1 MALLIPVYKRTS
13 SFFYMDQHQPLI
25 PSANNCLSFDL
36 FHKAAVEQESGAI
49 QFVIS
54 LENEGGQEFY
64 LAESNRLVGYTT
76 PSDQLPMLVETF
88 QQLSDQLNQLRQ
100 TYSPTWWI
108 YVMDRTEFE
117 ERRKRLLMDT

>member
-1 MALLIPVYKRTS
+1 
-13 SFFYMDQHQPLI
+13 MDQHQPLI

-36 FHKAAVEQESGAI
+36 FHKATGEQESGAI

-54 LENEGGQEFY
+54 LENEWGQEFF
-64 LAESNRLVGYTT
+64 LAESNRLVAYAT

-117 ERRKRLLMDT
+117 ERRKRLLTAS